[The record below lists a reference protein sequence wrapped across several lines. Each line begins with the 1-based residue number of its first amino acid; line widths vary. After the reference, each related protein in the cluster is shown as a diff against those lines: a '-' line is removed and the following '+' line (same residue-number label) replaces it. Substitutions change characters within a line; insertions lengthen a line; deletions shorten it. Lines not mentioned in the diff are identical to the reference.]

1 MYKLK
6 GVNHPC
12 HQYRTG
18 IQPEN
23 TVKEKFEKSRT
34 HSICI
39 IRQDVKNKSMKLY
52 DDCLIF
58 FLKKNICTDALPS
71 TIQNDI
77 FVLRNLYQIKR
88 QYAEKAEFLECWAF
102 SHSVW
107 WQDKLENIG
116 TVCFEWD
123 SCQACYKWKE
133 IEEEKKRGDVALEK
147 FSEELAKLRDDV
159 KDASMKIPNH
169 LYHLTDRIT
178 SLCNNHIRFGF

>member
-1 MYKLK
+1 
-6 GVNHPC
+6 
-12 HQYRTG
+12 
-18 IQPEN
+18 
-23 TVKEKFEKSRT
+23 
-34 HSICI
+34 
-39 IRQDVKNKSMKLY
+39 MKLY
-52 DDCLIF
+52 DECLIF
-58 FLKKNICTDALPS
+58 FLKKNGCIDALPS

-102 SHSVW
+102 SHSLW

-159 KDASMKIPNH
+159 KDASTGCKIVSVKKYLFPIQARKK
-169 LYHLTDRIT
+169 LMSWAWCLFSPYTGT
-178 SLCNNHIRFGF
+178 F

>member
-1 MYKLK
+1 M
-6 GVNHPC
+6 
-12 HQYRTG
+12 
-18 IQPEN
+18 
-23 TVKEKFEKSRT
+23 VK
-34 HSICI
+34 
-39 IRQDVKNKSMKLY
+39 MKLY
-52 DDCLIF
+52 DECLIF
-58 FLKKNICTDALPS
+58 FLKKNACTDDLPS

-102 SHSVW
+102 SHSLW
-107 WQDKLENIG
+107 WEDKLENIG

-123 SCQACYKWKE
+123 GCPACYKWNE
-133 IEEEKKRGDVALEK
+133 IEEEKKRGDVELEN

-178 SLCNNHIRFGF
+178 SLCNNHIRFGL